1 MAREKAGY
9 RENLELLK
17 ERMPDKTMLSVGDV
31 LKVTGLTYKTVHKIV
46 DFGGKRYISLC
57 DLARQISI

>member
-9 RENLELLK
+9 RENLALLK

-31 LKVTGLTYKTVHKIV
+31 LKVTGVVI
-46 DFGGKRYISLC
+46 
-57 DLARQISI
+57 Q